1 MTTTRPQS
9 LFDALHG
16 QLVVSV
22 QADPTSPLRDTQ
34 VITAM
39 SRAALV
45 GGAGGLRLR
54 GGPDIAAVRP
64 LTQRPIIGL
73 TKNDHPGTEVYI
85 TATPAEV
92 AEVALAG
99 ADLVAFDATQRP
111 RPHSARELIEAVHAH
126 GKLAMADVSTLQ
138 EAEAALADG
147 ADLVSTTMSGYTAH
161 SPQSD
166 EPDWALMAAL
176 TAAGLPFAAEGRL
189 RTPEHARRALDL
201 GAHCV
206 VVGSAITRPDD
217 VTRWFVQALQPPV
230 AQP

>member
-1 MTTTRPQS
+1 MTPTPPAP
-9 LFDALHG
+9 LLEALQG
-16 QLVVSV
+16 QLVVSA
-22 QADPTSPLRDTQ
+22 QADPGSPLRDTAL
-34 VITAM
+34 IAAM
-39 SRAALV
+39 GRAAIL

-54 GGPDIAAVRP
+54 GGPDIAALRP
-64 LTQRPIIGL
+64 LTRLPIIGL

-92 AEVALAG
+92 AEVARAG
-99 ADLVAFDATQRP
+99 ADLVAFDATRRP
-111 RPHSARELIEAVHAH
+111 RPHSVQELTGTVHTH
-126 GKLAMADVSTLQ
+126 GALAMADVSTLA
-138 EAEAALADG
+138 EAEAALESG

-176 TAAGLPFAAEGRL
+176 GERGLPFAAEGRL

-201 GAHCV
+201 GALCV

-217 VTRWFVQALQPPV
+217 VTRWFVGALRDPAARP
-230 AQP
+230 